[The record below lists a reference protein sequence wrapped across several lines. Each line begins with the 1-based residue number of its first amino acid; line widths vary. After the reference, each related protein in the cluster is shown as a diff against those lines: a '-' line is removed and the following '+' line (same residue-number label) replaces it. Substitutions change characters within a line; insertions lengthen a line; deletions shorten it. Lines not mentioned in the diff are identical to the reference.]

1 MARTDLATKM
11 LSTCVLDTN
20 SPAYN
25 EQVSTVCDVGEVRG
39 GAERLRVK
47 LGGTLVT
54 LNGQEQRLIR
64 IELAF
69 QC

>member
-11 LSTCVLDTN
+11 LSTCAPDTS
-20 SPAYN
+20 SPACN
-25 EQVSTVCDVGEVRG
+25 EQVSIICNVGEVRG
-39 GAERLRVK
+39 GVERLTVK

-54 LNGQEQRLIR
+54 SNGQGLIR